1 MAALSRLLRDH
12 RSRDVHPIDVGV
24 MQMLWTLQQVV
35 GTNAAY
41 EVISGYRS
49 PRTDAALKAK
59 SRGVAKRSLHMQRRA
74 IDVRLSGTKT
84 SDLKK
89 AAIGHAMHTR
99 VAHANL
105 RAPTLAWGAD
115 FGLDATDVGVAAHY
129 RVT

>member
-1 MAALSRLLRDH
+1 
-12 RSRDVHPIDVGV
+12 

-35 GTNAAY
+35 GNNAAY

-49 PRTDAALKAK
+49 PKTNAALNAK
-59 SRGVAKRSLHMQRRA
+59 SRGVAKRSLHLQGRA

-99 VAHANL
+99 VTHAHL

-115 FGLDATDVGVAAHY
+115 FGLGATDVGVTAHY